1 MMFQPL
7 NEFNSLS
14 LPCTVDQVVELLY
27 HDISLRDKVIIAHLS
42 ENELDSSVYLAMA
55 KTIRREFGLYS
66 GNTDLLNSC
75 SSYLGKKYDAYED
88 PAMVIIKE
96 LWQKIKKSHILHLV
110 PKRHFHTEH

>member
-7 NEFNSLS
+7 HEFTIPS
-14 LPCTVDQVVELLY
+14 LPCTVDQVVEILY
-27 HDISLRDKVIIAHLS
+27 HDISFRDKVIIAHLS

-55 KTIRREFGLYS
+55 KTIRKEFGLYS

-75 SSYLGKKYDAYED
+75 SSYLGRRYDAYED

-96 LWQKIKKSHILHLV
+96 LWKRVKKTHNLHLV
-110 PKRHFHTEH
+110 TKHRLTVN